1 MPCSLPTSV
10 GRYLKLLQT
19 EAVFYKLTLSQ
30 YCIFAANFTMLYR
43 VIGLMSGSSGDGL
56 DIAFTTLEESRG
68 KWNFEI
74 THADCIPYTEAWQ
87 QRLLQATQLSAY
99 EFQLFHHEYGVYTG
113 SLVNTFIEKYN
124 LAYQVQLIGSHGHTI
139 FHNPA
144 KGISVQAGS
153 GAAIAAITGI
163 NVISDLRSMDL
174 ALGGQGAP
182 IVPVGEQ
189 LLFTEYDYY
198 LNLGGIA
205 NVSVKKD
212 NTWRAWD
219 ICAAN
224 RVLNTLAAMNNQ
236 PYDDKGAMATTGKT
250 DTALLTQLNALSYYK
265 LPAPKSLGND
275 FSDHTVLPL
284 LQQTNIS
291 TSDLLHTYCRHIAQ
305 QIMYS
310 LLPLRQNQESSTM
323 LITGGGAFN
332 DFLLQCIDQELKSIG
347 IKIVLPGSTVIKFK
361 EALIMA
367 LIAVLRWRE
376 EYTCYA
382 ASTGAKRNSIGGAV
396 WIGQEA

>member
-1 MPCSLPTSV
+1 M
-10 GRYLKLLQT
+10 Q
-19 EAVFYKLTLSQ
+19 
-30 YCIFAANFTMLYR
+30 YR

-56 DIAFTTLEESRG
+56 DIAFVTLEENRG

-74 THADCIPYTEAWQ
+74 VHADCVPYSDAWQ
-87 QRLLQATQLSAY
+87 KRISQATTLSAY

-113 SLVNTFIEKYN
+113 SLVNNFVEQYN
-124 LAYQVQLIGSHGHTI
+124 LAYRVQLIGSHGHTI
-139 FHNPA
+139 FHNPSR
-144 KGISVQAGS
+144 GISVQAGS
-153 GAAIAAITGI
+153 GAAIAALTGI

-189 LLFTEYDYY
+189 LLFSEFDYY

-205 NVSVKKD
+205 NVSVKKE

-219 ICAAN
+219 VCAAN
-224 RVLNTLAAMNNQ
+224 RVLNAVAAMNDKL
-236 PYDDKGAMATTGKT
+236 YDDKGAMARTGKT
-250 DTALLTQLNALSYYK
+250 DTTLLTKLNALDYYK
-265 LPAPKSLGND
+265 LASPKSLGND
-275 FSDHTVLPL
+275 FADQTIIPL
-284 LQQTNIS
+284 LQQTDLSIP
-291 TSDLLHTYCRHIAQ
+291 DLLHTYCRHIAQ

-310 LLPLRQNQESSTM
+310 LLPLKQNQEPATM

-332 DFLLQCIDQELKSIG
+332 DFLVQCIEQELNSLG
-347 IKIVLPGSTVIKFK
+347 IKAVLPVPAVIKFK

-367 LIAVLRWRE
+367 LMAVLRWRE

-382 ASTGAKRNSIGGAV
+382 ASTGAKRNSIGGAI
-396 WIGQEA
+396 WMGLEA